1 MADSNPPGEGGAQN
15 RGATMPFRRQAL
27 RLAVLLPACYLGVVG
42 LFALLESKLVFPAP
56 GVSRAELKLWARQF
70 GATEVSVRTGD
81 GEDLYGWRLG
91 SSDRLVL
98 YFSGNGST
106 VGEVETY
113 RAFAEAGLSV
123 MHVNYRGYPGSTGN
137 PSEEGLRADALA
149 AWAEARRTHP
159 AERILIAGHSLGGG
173 VAVALAADRCREGG
187 SERPGALLLMA
198 TFSSAV
204 DVARDHYPWLPVG
217 AMMRNRFES
226 LASTGELC
234 CPTLIVHGD
243 RDSLIRIEHGRRL
256 AEAVEGARLVTVPG
270 AEHNDLLLSHPAAR
284 KALEELAGGM

>member
-1 MADSNPPGEGGAQN
+1 MSL
-15 RGATMPFRRQAL
+15 RRQAV
-27 RLAVLLPACYLGVVG
+27 RLAVLLAACYLAVVG
-42 LFALLESKLVFPAP
+42 LFTLLEGTLLFPAP
-56 GVSRAELKLWARQF
+56 RVSRAELALWARQF
-70 GATEVSVRTGD
+70 GATEVSLQSAD
-81 GEDLYGWRLG
+81 GESLYGWRLG
-91 SSDRLVL
+91 SSDRIVV

-113 RAFAEAGLSV
+113 RAFADAGLSV
-123 MHVNYRGYPGSTGN
+123 LHVNYRGYPGSTGR
-137 PSEEGLRADALA
+137 PSQQGLRADALA

-159 AERILIAGHSLGGG
+159 ADHIIVAGHSLGGG
-173 VAVALAADRCREGG
+173 VAVGLTADRCRKGG

-217 AMMRNRFES
+217 AIMRNRFES
-226 LASTGELC
+226 LASAGDLS

-256 AEAVEGARLVTVPG
+256 AKAIEGARLVTVPG
-270 AEHNDLLLSHPAAR
+270 AEHNDLLLSHPSAR
-284 KALEELAGGM
+284 AALEELAVGL